1 MASEEA
7 TKEAYHKQLTEYKA
21 MQQSFE
27 ESSTNSLANHFIKAE
42 NKYYAPE
49 IIKSPQEYLNVVKE
63 HYFDY
68 LDLTSEVLNNSSLIS
83 ERIIDYIFYL
93 NTSEDIEMQSK
104 LYRASVNEVVARFE
118 GYDQLKAM
126 LVTTILQ
133 AFTQLE
139 NLSMVDY
146 IIENHYKSLPDDL
159 KDEEMLTDLNHR
171 MRLAVGNV
179 APDFD
184 FSIRGEP
191 MALHSL
197 KGAENYVIVFWSSTC
212 DHCLEEMPK
221 LHSFTRGKDQIEVI
235 AIALESDTT
244 TYKQYTDK
252 LTGWIHVI
260 GLGKW
265 NNTIARLYEVNAT
278 PTYFVLNRE
287 KKIIAKPEFFQDV
300 QWFFEH

>member
-1 MASEEA
+1 
-7 TKEAYHKQLTEYKA
+7 
-21 MQQSFE
+21 
-27 ESSTNSLANHFIKAE
+27 
-42 NKYYAPE
+42 
-49 IIKSPQEYLNVVKE
+49 
-63 HYFDY
+63 
-68 LDLTSEVLNNSSLIS
+68 
-83 ERIIDYIFYL
+83 
-93 NTSEDIEMQSK
+93 
-104 LYRASVNEVVARFE
+104 
-118 GYDQLKAM
+118 
-126 LVTTILQ
+126 
-133 AFTQLE
+133 
-139 NLSMVDY
+139 
-146 IIENHYKSLPDDL
+146 
-159 KDEEMLTDLNHR
+159 
-171 MRLAVGNV
+171 
-179 APDFD
+179 
-184 FSIRGEP
+184 

-197 KGAENYVIVFWSSTC
+197 KGAENYVIVFSSSTC

-287 KKIIAKPEFFQDV
+287 KKIIAKPEYFQDV